1 MYSLS
6 CAYLVDAVLLPPEE
20 RLGEHL
26 PRLLHVELPG
36 PQEAQEHRVRR
47 NLVTNINMLQ
57 NSFSVFNV
65 WTFNTHLPLEQLRYA
80 RLELHERRL
89 LHRRQ
94 LAQVHLW
101 RGGEIHLLVVD

>member
-1 MYSLS
+1 M
-6 CAYLVDAVLLPPEE
+6 LLPPEE
-20 RLGEHL
+20 RLREHL

-36 PQEAQEHRVRR
+36 PQEAQEDRVRG
-47 NLVTNINMLQ
+47 NLVTNNNRLL

-65 WTFNTHLPLEQLRYA
+65 LTLKIHLALQQLRDA

-101 RGGEIHLLVVD
+101 RGGEIQLLVVCRVKQKGEA